1 MKKYIFLFALGLTA
15 SVAQSQE
22 ISDALR
28 YSQDDLNGTA
38 RFRAMS
44 GAFGAL
50 GGDLSSIYVNPAGSA
65 VFLNNQMGLTL
76 SSFNIKNNSNY
87 FGTKTSDKE
96 NSIDLNQAGAVFV
109 FNNRKDSD
117 WRKISL
123 GVNYEKTNDFTNRV
137 FSAGTN
143 PTNSIDKYFLSYA
156 NTGNNGAPVPQQFVN
171 REAGESISDL
181 YSYLGSNL
189 PNNQYP
195 SLNGF
200 AAQQAMIAFYNQGFV
215 IDADD
220 VNNPNSTYSSLI
232 PAGGNYYQENSVYS
246 TGYNGKLS
254 FNASTSYKDKLYIGL
269 NLNSHFTD
277 LQRTSRFYEDNNAP
291 LTSNYTVSMVQF
303 DNTLNTYGTGFS
315 FQLGAIAKLTNEVR
329 LGLAYESSTWYNLND
344 ELSQKLVVVSSA
356 STGNDITDS
365 VDPRVVNIYEAY
377 KLQSPSKLTGS
388 FAYVFGKSGLISID
402 YAIKDYSKTKF
413 KPENDS
419 FFNALN
425 SNMNSMLDTTG
436 ELRIG
441 AEYRIK
447 AVSLRGGYR
456 YEQSPYKNGVTIG
469 DLTGYS
475 AGLGYNFGSTKLDLA
490 YSYAKRNSQQ
500 GFFGQGFTDG
510 AKINAINN
518 NVSLTLLF
526 EL

>member
-1 MKKYIFLFALGLTA
+1 M
-15 SVAQSQE
+15 
-22 ISDALR
+22 
-28 YSQDDLNGTA
+28 
-38 RFRAMS
+38 
-44 GAFGAL
+44 
-50 GGDLSSIYVNPAGSA
+50 
-65 VFLNNQMGLTL
+65 
-76 SSFNIKNNSNY
+76 
-87 FGTKTSDKE
+87 
-96 NSIDLNQAGAVFV
+96 
-109 FNNRKDSD
+109 
-117 WRKISL
+117 
-123 GVNYEKTNDFTNRV
+123 
-137 FSAGTN
+137 
-143 PTNSIDKYFLSYA
+143 
-156 NTGNNGAPVPQQFVN
+156 
-171 REAGESISDL
+171 
-181 YSYLGSNL
+181 
-189 PNNQYP
+189 
-195 SLNGF
+195 
-200 AAQQAMIAFYNQGFV
+200 
-215 IDADD
+215 
-220 VNNPNSTYSSLI
+220 
-232 PAGGNYYQENSVYS
+232 
-246 TGYNGKLS
+246 
-254 FNASTSYKDKLYIGL
+254 
-269 NLNSHFTD
+269 
-277 LQRTSRFYEDNNAP
+277 
-291 LTSNYTVSMVQF
+291 
-303 DNTLNTYGTGFS
+303 
-315 FQLGAIAKLTNEVR
+315 
-329 LGLAYESSTWYNLND
+329 AYESSTWYNLND

-441 AEYRIK
+441 AEYKIE
-447 AVSLRGGYR
+447 ALSLRAGYR

-510 AKINAINN
+510 AKIDAINN

>member
-1 MKKYIFLFALGLTA
+1 MKKYIFLFALGFTA
-15 SVAQSQE
+15 SIAQSQE
-22 ISDALR
+22 ISDALL
-28 YSQDDLNGTA
+28 YSQENLNGTA

-50 GGDLSSIYVNPAGSA
+50 GGDLSSINVNPAGSA
-65 VFLNNQMGLTL
+65 VFSNNQMGLTL
-76 SSFNIKNNSNY
+76 SSFNTKNNSDY

-96 NSIDLNQAGAVFV
+96 NSLDLNQAGAVFV
-109 FNNRKDSD
+109 FNNRSGSN
-117 WRKISL
+117 WRKISVA
-123 GVNYEKTNDFTNRV
+123 VNYENTNNFENRL

-143 PTNSIDKYFLSYA
+143 PNNSIDKYFLSYA
-156 NTGNNGAPVPQQFVN
+156 NTGNNGAPIPQEFVN
-171 REAGESISDL
+171 RKTGESISDL

-189 PNNQYP
+189 PY
-195 SLNGF
+195 GF
-200 AAQQAMIAFYNQGFV
+200 AAQQAMIAFYDQGFI
-215 IDADD
+215 IDAND
-220 VNNPNSTYSSLI
+220 VNNPNSTYSSMV
-232 PAGGNYYQENSVYS
+232 PTGGNYYQENSVAS

-254 FNASTSYKDKLYIGL
+254 FNGATSYKDKLYLGL

-277 LQRTSRFYEDNNAP
+277 LQKTSRFYEDNNAL
-291 LTSNYTVSMVQF
+291 LTNDYTVSQVQF

-315 FQLGAIAKLTNEVR
+315 FQAGAIAKLTNEFR
-329 LGLAYESSTWYNLND
+329 IGLAYESPTWYTLND
-344 ELSQKLVVVSSA
+344 ELSQKLTVVSSA
-356 STGNDITDS
+356 ANVNDVTDV

-377 KLQSPSKLTGS
+377 KLQTPSKMTGS
-388 FAYVFGKSGLISID
+388 LAYIFGKSGLISVD
-402 YAIKDYSKTKF
+402 YAMKDYSKTKF
-413 KPENDS
+413 KPGYG
-419 FFNALN
+419 ALN
-425 SNMNSMLDTTG
+425 NELNTLLDTAG

-441 AEYRIK
+441 AEYRIN

-456 YEQSPYKNGVTIG
+456 YEQSPYKNAVTIG

-510 AKINAINN
+510 AKIDAINN
-518 NVSLTLLF
+518 NVSLSLLF